1 MGLAFWRKPEPLT
14 KPFPEKLANRVS
26 KIATPDLSSWIDQA
40 LSETSRSMSSYA
52 SSGDKLHLDEALIGA
67 EAVNALVSELHA
79 RFMV

>member
-1 MGLAFWRKPEPLT
+1 MGLIFWRKPQPVT

-26 KIATPDLSSWIDQA
+26 KIPTADLSLWIDQA
-40 LSETSRSMSSYA
+40 LSETSRTMSNYA

-67 EAVNALVSELHA
+67 EAVNALVSELHK